1 MRSLGQSIKQ
11 ETYVEVSG
19 LFLLSVSKWSI
30 RLDILRTVDEGCRE
44 LYSNEILG
52 TKYQTRNLCRSV
64 WLVSSF
70 RQQMVNLIGYSSNS

>member
-1 MRSLGQSIKQ
+1 MRSSGQSIKQ

-30 RLDILRTVDEGCRE
+30 RLDILRTVDEGCQE

-52 TKYQTRNLCRSV
+52 TE
-64 WLVSSF
+64 VSNKKL
-70 RQQMVNLIGYSSNS
+70 M

>member
-1 MRSLGQSIKQ
+1 MRPTCDYRVLDVEDSIIMRSSGRSIKQ

-52 TKYQTRNLCRSV
+52 TE
-64 WLVSSF
+64 VSNKKL
-70 RQQMVNLIGYSSNS
+70 M

>member
-1 MRSLGQSIKQ
+1 MRSSGRSIKQ

-52 TKYQTRNLCRSV
+52 TE
-64 WLVSSF
+64 VSNKKL
-70 RQQMVNLIGYSSNS
+70 M

>member
-1 MRSLGQSIKQ
+1 MLRPTRDYLGNDVEDSIIMRSLGRSIKQ

-52 TKYQTRNLCRSV
+52 TE
-64 WLVSSF
+64 VSNKKL
-70 RQQMVNLIGYSSNS
+70 M